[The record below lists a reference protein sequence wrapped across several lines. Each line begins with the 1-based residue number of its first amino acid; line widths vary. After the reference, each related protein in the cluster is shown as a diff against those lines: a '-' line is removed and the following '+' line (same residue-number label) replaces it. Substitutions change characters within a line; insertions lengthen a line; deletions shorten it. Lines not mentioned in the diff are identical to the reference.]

1 MREFKKTT
9 NAFNYVFEKEL
20 ETAETVIVKMPAVS
34 TNKRSIND
42 IGWQTDGS
50 IKMYGTISSEPDSD
64 TALWQEINQSDEINK
79 TVTALKIVNG
89 AAPCRVAIRVI
100 FN

>member
-1 MREFKKTT
+1 MVRFQKTAS
-9 NAFNYVFEKEL
+9 AFNYVFEKEL
-20 ETAETVIVKMPAVS
+20 EAEETVILEIPKVS

-79 TVTALKIVNG
+79 TVTALKVVNRAG
-89 AAPCRVAIRVI
+89 ACRVAVRVI